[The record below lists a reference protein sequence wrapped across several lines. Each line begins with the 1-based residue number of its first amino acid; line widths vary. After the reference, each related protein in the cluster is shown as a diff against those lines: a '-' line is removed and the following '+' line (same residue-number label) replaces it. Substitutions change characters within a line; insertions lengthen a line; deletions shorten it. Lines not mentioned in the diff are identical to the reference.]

1 MADIG
6 YVESELGAL
15 PTDQKRSL
23 VSAFRYVLS
32 NLTLGAPEH
41 QKRATNFQLYYM
53 SSTTASDANAEFSIA
68 HGLGSTPMVLLP
80 VLPLNA
86 VGARTVNLTV
96 SRAAD
101 DKRVYLTSDCTSA
114 PFTVMVG

>member
-41 QKRATNFQLYYM
+41 QKRATNFQLYYL
-53 SSTTASDANAEFSIA
+53 SSTTASDANAEFSIGKP
-68 HGLGSTPMVLLP
+68 GLLVVLFGRREVIFKAL
-80 VLPLNA
+80 
-86 VGARTVNLTV
+86 GR
-96 SRAAD
+96 
-101 DKRVYLTSDCTSA
+101 
-114 PFTVMVG
+114 